1 MTDPGHDTPPSVWQR
16 LVGETDRIGWWIL
29 PAFVAV
35 GLAGAVMAGTLA
47 IVYYSQQVSALEAE
61 TRQGRQEVQGAVE
74 EVQGVR
80 DRALERIR
88 KEVAALDRGRPVEDV
103 SRFGLVVIEARV
115 TSSSGSATAAS
126 DGSVDGAPDVLAQ
139 QDQQTPQEQQTQQP
153 EQQQTQQPEQQP
165 QEPQPPPI
173 EPRLGVGFAVAVE
186 NGATFFATSYGLVED
201 PTAPGG
207 VAAEVQVT
215 TPGGDRVAGTVHSWD
230 EQRGLALVQAA
241 AGELPIAD
249 WRPRGESLAVGE
261 QLTVLGITP
270 QFDPV
275 QLDGVAGWVGRSAIV
290 STLTSAPEFLRGA
303 PVVDVT
309 GRVVAVHTPA
319 YRPFGSAAGDRQALA
334 PVGLYCDRMLTGCET
349 LEAEATEPPPTEQPT
364 D

>member
-1 MTDPGHDTPPSVWQR
+1 MTDPGNDAPSSVWQR

-61 TRQGRQEVQGAVE
+61 TRQGRQEVRGAVE

-88 KEVAALDRGRPVEDV
+88 NEVAALDRGRPVEDV
-103 SRFGLVVIEARV
+103 STLGLVVIEARV
-115 TSSSGSATAAS
+115 TSSSGSAAAS
-126 DGSVDGAPDVLAQ
+126 GGSVNGAPDVLAQ
-139 QDQQTPQEQQTQQP
+139 QEQQTPQDQQTQQP

-165 QEPQPPPI
+165 V

-201 PTAPGG
+201 ATAPGG

-275 QLDGVAGWVGRSAIV
+275 QLDGTAGWVDRSAIV

-319 YRPFGSAAGDRQALA
+319 YRPFGTAAGDRQALA